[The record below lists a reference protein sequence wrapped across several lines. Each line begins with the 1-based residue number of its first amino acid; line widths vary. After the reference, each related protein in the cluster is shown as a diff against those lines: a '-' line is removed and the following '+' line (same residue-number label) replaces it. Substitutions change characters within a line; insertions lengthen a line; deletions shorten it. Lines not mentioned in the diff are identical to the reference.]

1 VGEVLFAHARIVGQ
15 AGSGIQRACWKT
27 CPQIRENERIMPQ
40 FRGAKRKTVFLA
52 AAAVLAAFFLAAIG
66 LFFRHGYDATLMLA
80 DLAGVELPLPDGRP
94 AFERREIAYAADEER
109 READLYTP
117 QVTTGVSAGLGVRA
131 GLVLVPGAAE
141 TGRRDARLVEFA
153 GILARS
159 GFAVLVPDISS
170 FRELRPSPESAREIA
185 AGVAQLR
192 QSVAAGV
199 GALAE
204 DLRLGIGAFS
214 IASGPAVL
222 AALEA
227 DADHNQGYNRGSR
240 VDFLLLVGGYHD
252 LRKTLTFMTTG
263 YFEADGQP
271 RQREPDAY
279 GKWVY
284 ALSNAGRLPEP
295 ADRAAL
301 AAMAQRRMED
311 PGSRIDD
318 LLAQLG
324 PDGRAVYEF
333 IDNRDPARVPGL
345 LARMP
350 AAVRADIEALDLAR
364 HDLSGLRADVI
375 LVHGLDDTVIPY
387 TESVSLARALPPG
400 RAQLFLLEGLHHVDR
415 EIRGLD
421 AWRMWRAVQAVLA
434 QREGGLT

>member
-1 VGEVLFAHARIVGQ
+1 VTEFLFAHASIVGQ
-15 AGSGIQRACWKT
+15 AGTGIQRAYWKT
-27 CPQIRENERIMPQ
+27 CPQIRENAWIMPQ
-40 FRGAKRKTVFLA
+40 LQDAKRKTVFLA

-66 LFFRHGYDATLMLA
+66 LLFPHGYDATLALA

-94 AFERREIAYAADEER
+94 AFERCEIAYTADGER
-109 READLYTP
+109 RAADLYTP
-117 QVTTGVSAGLGVRA
+117 QATTEVSAGPGVRA

-159 GFAVLVPDISS
+159 GFAVLVPDIAS

-192 QSVAAGV
+192 QSVARGV
-199 GALAE
+199 GAPAA

-222 AALEA
+222 AALGT
-227 DADHNQGYNRGSR
+227 DPDHRQGYNPGSR

-301 AAMAQRRMED
+301 AAMAQRRMAD
-311 PGSRIDD
+311 PEARIDD

-324 PDGRAVYEF
+324 PDGQAVYAF
-333 IDNRDPARVPGL
+333 IDNRDPARAPGL
-345 LARMP
+345 LARLP
-350 AAVRADIEALDLAR
+350 AAVRADIEALDLAGR
-364 HDLSGLRADVI
+364 ELSGLRADVI

-387 TESVSLARALPPG
+387 TESVSLARALAPG

-415 EIRGLD
+415 EVRGLD
-421 AWRMWRAVQAVLA
+421 AWRMWRAVRAVLA
-434 QREGGLT
+434 QRDRGPA